1 MLVVGCAGQDGNIL
15 TQRLQ
20 NMGKTVVGISR
31 PGSLNQSNTTAQPT
45 DIRNSDQVSDLVRA
59 VRPHRVFYVAG
70 HHHSA
75 QQTLDSDS
83 LLMKR
88 SLEVHVDGFLNV
100 SGALKKWMPESRIFY
115 AGSSHVFGS
124 PKITPQDENTPFNP
138 TSAYGITKATGIRMC
153 RFFREHWGLFCSA
166 GILYNHES
174 PLRPP
179 KFVTTKI
186 VNTVVD
192 IKRGRTDRLVLGD
205 LDDEVDWG
213 YAPDYMDAAIRM
225 LELDE
230 PDDFIVASGKVY
242 KVRQFAQLA
251 FESVGLDWQ
260 RYVVADDTLLKGGNR
275 PKALCGDNSHLR
287 LMTHW
292 HPTVD
297 LREIAQLMVDARFA
311 AGRKSLAD

>member
-1 MLVVGCAGQDGNIL
+1 MIL

-20 NMGKTVVGISR
+20 AMGKMVVGISR
-31 PGSLNQSNTTAQPT
+31 PGSHRQSNATVQQI
-45 DIRNSDQVSDLVRA
+45 DIRNSDQVSDLVRT

-70 HHHSA
+70 YHHSA
-75 QQTLDSDS
+75 QQTPDSDP

-100 SGALKKWMPESRIFY
+100 NEVLKKWMPESRIFY

-124 PKITPQDENTPFNP
+124 PKITPQNEDTPFNP
-138 TSAYGITKATGIRMC
+138 TSAYGITKATGVRMC
-153 RFFREHWGLFCSA
+153 RFFRDHYGLFCSA

-174 PLRPP
+174 PLRSP

-186 VNTVVD
+186 VNAVVD
-192 IKRGRTDRLVLGD
+192 IKQGRTDSLVLGD
-205 LDDEVDWG
+205 LDAEVDWG

-225 LELDE
+225 LELNE

-242 KVRQFAQLA
+242 KIRQFARLA

-260 RYVVADDTLLKGGNR
+260 RYVVDDNTILDGGNR
-275 PKALCGDNSHLR
+275 TIALCGDNSHLR
-287 LMTHW
+287 RMTRW
-292 HPTVD
+292 RPTVD
-297 LREIAQLMVDARFA
+297 LGEIVRLMLDARFA
-311 AGRKSLAD
+311 TVRKSLVD